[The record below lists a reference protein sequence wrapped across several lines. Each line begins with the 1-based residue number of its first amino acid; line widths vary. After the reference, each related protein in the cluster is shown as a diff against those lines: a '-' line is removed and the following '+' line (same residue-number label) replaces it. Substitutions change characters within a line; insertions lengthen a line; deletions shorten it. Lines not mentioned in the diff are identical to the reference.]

1 MRLIAASL
9 RPARHPGKWC
19 TCMRSGSRI
28 RHPPPRATRRP
39 QRISIWTALRSLSCR
54 LPAPRWHRGP
64 QPAWA
69 TTRSSFRSTSRASG
83 STSPSGRTRS
93 SRSRWLPS
101 TRRLTAPPRRPRSTA
116 GFTRELAWY
125 SEGLLTR
132 FIDVAEGVARDV
144 ERVRR
149 GWHWD
154 TPRPRT
160 WPEQGAVVPAA
171 PTDLGWARVEP
182 VRSIRYLIQRVLLLP
197 FTEAMV
203 HPKIEGREWVRE
215 LERPVIFAAN
225 HSSHA
230 DTSLILHSL
239 TDTARD
245 RTVVAAAADYWFK
258 HPILGN
264 IVSLFLNTFPFS
276 RTGGAQAQLHSSS
289 QLLKS
294 GWNLVLFPEGSR
306 SPDGRIQEFKP
317 GVGHLAKETGTPVV
331 PMHIRGAY
339 EVMPR
344 GQKLPLPGPVRVRI
358 GKPMTVQAAE
368 GSREF
373 TARVEKAVR
382 NLAAETRQPDIQG
395 TWVERWKASEPRELR
410 YESDN

>member
-1 MRLIAASL
+1 M
-9 RPARHPGKWC
+9 P
-19 TCMRSGSRI
+19 
-28 RHPPPRATRRP
+28 
-39 QRISIWTALRSLSCR
+39 
-54 LPAPRWHRGP
+54 
-64 QPAWA
+64 
-69 TTRSSFRSTSRASG
+69 
-83 STSPSGRTRS
+83 
-93 SRSRWLPS
+93 
-101 TRRLTAPPRRPRSTA
+101 
-116 GFTRELAWY
+116 WY
-125 SEGLLTR
+125 SEGPLTR
-132 FIDVAEGVARDV
+132 ILDVAGGAARDV
-144 ERVRR
+144 RTLRR
-149 GWHWD
+149 SWHWD

-160 WPEQGAVVPAA
+160 WPEPGVVVPAP

-182 VRSIRYLIQRVLLLP
+182 VRSLRYFIQRALLLP

-203 HPKIEGREWVRE
+203 HPKVEGREWVRE
-215 LERPVIFAAN
+215 LKRPVIFAAN

-239 TDTARD
+239 TDVARD

-276 RTGGAQAQLHSSS
+276 RTGGAQAQLHNSS

-331 PMHIRGAY
+331 PMHIRGAFQ
-339 EVMPR
+339 VMPR
-344 GQKLPLPGPVRVRI
+344 GQRVPLPGPVRVRI
-358 GKPMTVQAAE
+358 GKPMTPEARE

-373 TARVEKAVR
+373 TARIEKAVR
-382 NLAAETRQPDIQG
+382 DLSAEERRPELQG
-395 TWVERWKASEPRELR
+395 TWVERWRASKPRELR
-410 YESDN
+410 YERTE